1 MIMAITVLITK
12 LDRLLAAQKLVDK
25 HESVFFCSVAKA
37 TRDFVRMVCRANQRG
52 ANQSNERGK

>member
-37 TRDFVRMVCRANQRG
+37 RDFVRMVCRANQRG

>member
-25 HESVFFCSVAKA
+25 HESVFFCGGIA
-37 TRDFVRMVCRANQRG
+37 TRDLVRMVCRANQRG

>member
-12 LDRLLAAQKLVDK
+12 LGSRLLAAQKLVDK

-37 TRDFVRMVCRANQRG
+37 RDFVRMVCRANQRG